1 MAYENCVVENKTF
14 DEERAFYGARNVKVK
29 NVSIDGPADGESA
42 FKECRDVE
50 CKDCFLICVI
60 RFGTTIILQSRTAR

>member
-42 FKECRDVE
+42 FKESHL
-50 CKDCFLICVI
+50 FIT
-60 RFGTTIILQSRTAR
+60 F